1 MNWFSLRT
9 PQSATQWEALKGD
22 IWSEPKVANIF
33 LHQALKVKNC
43 LTLTFCRSTSF
54 CWSNDMRDMYK
65 ICVCLGRVSRFNL
78 GRGVPSFSLSFQNCD
93 GMCFR
98 EETVSTSLR
107 LCLSPFCH
115 FLPRNLNNFH
125 ISQDI
130 APVYTTTHSKA
141 AHQQLFKSFVI
152 LTICQKISQAAAA
165 RTNLLEE
172 AQQYQKQCQ

>member
-1 MNWFSLRT
+1 MSWFSLRT

-107 LCLSPFCH
+107 LCLGPFCH

-152 LTICQKISQAAAA
+152 LTICQKVSQAA